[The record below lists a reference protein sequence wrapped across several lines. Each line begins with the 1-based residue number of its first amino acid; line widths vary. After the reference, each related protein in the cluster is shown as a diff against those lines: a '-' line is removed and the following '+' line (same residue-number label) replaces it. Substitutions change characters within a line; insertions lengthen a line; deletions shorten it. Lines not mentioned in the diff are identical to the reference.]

1 MNEGCPDV
9 LGIGATGN
17 SPNDTRIGNDGDG
30 VDRKLSEL
38 ARRMEEHELAVWA
51 TCVDAVAA
59 LPGNPLQA
67 VIDRSGPLPLV
78 ALCAVDRGDINRV
91 VALGVRRPARPCD
104 LHTICSFY
112 ETHHQR
118 NFRIEVTPL
127 SRPSELAHWTTAQG
141 LVGENRGTFKMWR
154 KVERPPQVGAN
165 IEVRRLGPDDRDA
178 LTAVNVAAWG
188 AWSMPVSMTAWFG
201 ATLGTDSVQHYGVF
215 DGDRLVA
222 AGALFLGDGLGWL
235 GFDAT
240 HPRYQGRKLR
250 QAISSVRMIDAA
262 SAGCRIIHAE
272 SAVAPSRRAKRDKWQ
287 LLYEKQNYRSA
298 PVVEEVAAGSTGKSQ
313 RVLDSRPRPR

>member
-1 MNEGCPDV
+1 
-9 LGIGATGN
+9 
-17 SPNDTRIGNDGDG
+17 
-30 VDRKLSEL
+30 
-38 ARRMEEHELAVWA
+38 MEEHELAVWA

-91 VALGVRRPARPCD
+91 VALGVRTAARPED
-104 LHTICSFY
+104 LRTICSFY

-127 SRPSELAHWTTAQG
+127 TRPVELAGWTTAQG
-141 LVGENRGTFKMWR
+141 LVCAGLGTFKMWR
-154 KVERPPQVGAN
+154 TVERPPPVAPD
-165 IEVRRLGPDDRDA
+165 IEVRRLGPRDRDS
-178 LTAVNVAAWG
+178 LTAINVAAWG

-201 ATLGTDSVQHYGVF
+201 ATVGMDGVRHYGVF

-222 AGALFLGDGLGWL
+222 TGALFLGDGLGWL

-250 QAISSVRMIDAA
+250 HAISSARMIDAA
-262 SAGCRIIHAE
+262 FAGCPIIHAE
-272 SAVAPSRRAKRDKWQ
+272 SAVAPSRRALRDRWR
-287 LLYEKQNYRSA
+287 LLYEKQNYASA
-298 PVVEEVAAGSTGKSQ
+298 HIVEEVASAGSGGKSH
-313 RVLDSRPRPR
+313 RPILDAHPKHG